1 MRTVK
6 EYSIKKQ
13 NKKSFNVQWGS
24 IYDDTIF
31 PIERIMSMRIFVD
44 PIQPMVAPTELPINY
59 QHGVTEEINFP
70 FWKIKVIFKNKI
82 E

>member
-1 MRTVK
+1 
-6 EYSIKKQ
+6 
-13 NKKSFNVQWGS
+13 
-24 IYDDTIF
+24 
-31 PIERIMSMRIFVD
+31 MSMRIFVD